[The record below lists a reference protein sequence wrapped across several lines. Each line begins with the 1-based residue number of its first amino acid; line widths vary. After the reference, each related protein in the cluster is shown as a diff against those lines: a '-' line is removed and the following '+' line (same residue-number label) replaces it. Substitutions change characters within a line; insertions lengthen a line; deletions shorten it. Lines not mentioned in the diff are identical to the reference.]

1 MLLWIALLP
10 FIGFLINTFGARK
23 LSQKVT
29 GAVASLVMLAAFG
42 VSVVAVGQLSSLPAE
57 AREISQTIFTWIES
71 ADFQVPLGLRLDPLS
86 ALMILVVTGIGFL
99 IHVYSIAYM
108 IEEESHEYARYF
120 AYLNLFAAFMLL
132 LVLGDNFLVL
142 FIGWEGVGL
151 CSYLLIGFWYKKR
164 VAADAGKKAFIV
176 NRIGDVAFVL
186 GVLLAFTQFGTVNFE
201 ELNSVMATLP
211 AETTFGVISAIAL
224 LLFIGATGKSAQ
236 IPLYVWLPD
245 AMEGP
250 TPVSA
255 LIHAATMVTA
265 GVYLIGRNAVLF
277 AHAPEVLT
285 IIAVIGTV
293 TALWAGA
300 IGMVQNDIKRV
311 LAYSTVS
318 QLGYMFMAMGVG
330 AYAAGIFHLF
340 THAFFKALLFL
351 GSGAVIHALAGEQ
364 DLRRMGGLKAKL
376 PVTYWTF
383 LIGALAIAG
392 VPGLAGFFSKDEILY
407 RTFAA
412 GHPVLWTVGAVTSLM
427 TAFYMFRLVFMAF
440 HGERREAGF
449 EGSGHQASRPHFSP
463 AEFAASLGL
472 DFAVAP
478 SFPASPQASAADHTA
493 HLHDAPRSMAIP
505 LVVLAIGS
513 VVAGYLNVPA
523 GLGGSAFLEHFLEP
537 SLRVPAMP
545 GAHAVA
551 GHADHTLEIVLMIVS
566 SLIAVSGI
574 AIASFLYL
582 RRPDIPDALAAK
594 FPDAYAFLVHK
605 AYIDELYDAVF
616 VQPIKALSANV
627 LWKADV
633 RLIDGAVNG
642 TGRIV
647 VGAGSLARRIQ
658 TGSVRVYAVSVLFG
672 AVMIVGYY
680 LWS

>member
-1 MLLWIALLP
+1 MLLWIPLLP
-10 FIGFLINTFGARK
+10 FVGFLINNFGASR
-23 LSQKVT
+23 LSKKAA
-29 GAVASLVMLAAFG
+29 GAVASGAMLAAFAAAIMAVRAL
-42 VSVVAVGQLSSLPAE
+42 VSQPGE
-57 AREISQTIFTWIES
+57 EREITQTLFTWIGS
-71 ADFQVPLGLRLDPLS
+71 ADFQVPLGLRVDPLS
-86 ALMILVVTGIGFL
+86 AVMILVVTGIGFL
-99 IHVYSIAYM
+99 IHLYSTAYM
-108 IEEESHEYARYF
+108 TEEEPREYARYF

-142 FIGWEGVGL
+142 FVGWEGVGL
-151 CSYLLIGFWYKKR
+151 CSYLLIGFWYTNR
-164 VAADAGKKAFIV
+164 FAADAGKKAFIV
-176 NRIGDVAFVL
+176 NRIGDVAFIL
-186 GVLLAFTQFGTVNFE
+186 GVLLVFTQFGSINFK
-201 ELNSVMATLP
+201 ELNAVIAGLRP
-211 AETTFGVISAIAL
+211 EETFGVVSAIAL

-277 AHAPEVLT
+277 AHAPEVMT
-285 IIAVIGTV
+285 IVAVIGTA

-364 DLRRMGGLKAKL
+364 DLRHMGGLKKEL

-412 GHPVLWTVGAVTSLM
+412 GHPVLWTVGAITSLM
-427 TAFYMFRLVFMAF
+427 TAFYMFRLVFLAF
-440 HGERREAGF
+440 HGERRTNAEAVARGA
-449 EGSGHQASRPHFSP
+449 ASRR
-463 AEFAASLGL
+463 AAAHEHRADGETAHAHH
-472 DFAVAP
+472 AV
-478 SFPASPQASAADHTA
+478 
-493 HLHDAPRSMAIP
+493 HLHDAPRAMAVP
-505 LVVLAIGS
+505 LILLAAGS
-513 VVAGYLNVPA
+513 VLAGYLNVPA
-523 GLGGSAFLEHFLEP
+523 VLGGSALFEHFLEP
-537 SLRVPAMP
+537 SLHVP
-545 GAHAVA
+545 AVA
-551 GHADHTLEIVLMIVS
+551 GAHEAAEHASHSVEMMLMLVS
-566 SLIAVSGI
+566 SLIAIAGIGI
-574 AIASFLYL
+574 AAFCYL
-582 RRPDIPDALAAK
+582 KRPAVPDTLAAR
-594 FPDAYAFLVHK
+594 FPGVYQVLVNKGH
-605 AYIDELYDAVF
+605 IDELYDAVV
-616 VQPIKALSANV
+616 VQPVKSLSEHV
-627 LWKADV
+627 LWKADARV
-633 RLIDGAVNG
+633 IDGAVNG
-642 TGRIV
+642 TAQIV
-647 VGAGSLARRIQ
+647 AESGVLLRQVQ
-658 TGSVRVYAVSVLFG
+658 TGSLRMYAVSVLFG